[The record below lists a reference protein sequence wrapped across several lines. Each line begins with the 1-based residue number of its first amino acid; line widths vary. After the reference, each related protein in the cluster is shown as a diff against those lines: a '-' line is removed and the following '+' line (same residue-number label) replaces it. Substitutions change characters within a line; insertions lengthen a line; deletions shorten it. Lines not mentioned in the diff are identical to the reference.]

1 MSILE
6 KIFGDLN
13 KKEVKKLEKQADEI
27 EALDDEMSEKTDEE
41 LRAYTER
48 FKERL
53 KEGETLDDIL
63 VEAFAVC
70 REAASRSVG
79 LKHFRV
85 QLLGGIALHQ
95 GRIAEMKTGEG
106 KTLVATLPAYLN
118 ALSGKGVHVVTVND
132 YLAKRD
138 MEWMGKIYTHCLYR
152 R

>member
-70 REAASRSVG
+70 KEAASRSVG

-85 QLLGGIALHQ
+85 QLLGGIALPH
-95 GRIAEMKTGEG
+95 
-106 KTLVATLPAYLN
+106 
-118 ALSGKGVHVVTVND
+118 
-132 YLAKRD
+132 
-138 MEWMGKIYTHCLYR
+138 
-152 R
+152 